1 MDSFDYYAMLY
12 DEYPFLSRLLRC
24 HGLPVMSRIW
34 LMILPHTPPHGQCCP
49 MDFLPLCVL
58 VLPFCDTDT
67 SNKFLYNYT
76 CLYQY
81 NILPWLCLAL

>member
-1 MDSFDYYAMLY
+1 
-12 DEYPFLSRLLRC
+12 
-24 HGLPVMSRIW
+24 
-34 LMILPHTPPHGQCCP
+34 